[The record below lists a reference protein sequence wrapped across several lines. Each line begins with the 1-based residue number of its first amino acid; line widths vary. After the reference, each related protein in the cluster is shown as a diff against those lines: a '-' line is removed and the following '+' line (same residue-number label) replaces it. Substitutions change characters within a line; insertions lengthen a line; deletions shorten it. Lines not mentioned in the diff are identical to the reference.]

1 MKLQEIIIE
10 KIRKHGPMQF
20 LEFMEMCLY
29 YPDLGYYTST
39 RNKIGENGDYYTS
52 AFLTPVFGAMIGK
65 KLEQL
70 WENLGR
76 NAFTVVEYGAGTG
89 RLTYDILS
97 YLEHNEKLFDQ
108 LRFCII
114 EKSGVMQKMERNRLT
129 DKVTW
134 YNSIQEI
141 PSIIGCVFSNEL
153 LDNFSIHQVVMQEEL
168 MEVFVDYEIGF
179 TEILKPAAEALKTY
193 LQELNIVLPKGFRT
207 EINLQ
212 ALDWLKDIG
221 TNLTKGYVMTIDY
234 GYLSEELC
242 KAVKSNGTLLCYS
255 NHHINNCLYDH
266 LGEQDITAHVN
277 FSALMYF
284 GERNGLK
291 TCSYSD
297 QCHFLLELGFK
308 DALVESFSLEKNVL
322 LAAGQVSLI
331 SHTLLYDMGSKYKVL
346 IQEKC

>member
-1 MKLQEIIIE
+1 MSLQEIIIE
-10 KIRKHGPMQF
+10 KIRKHGPMPF
-20 LEFMEMCLY
+20 HEFMEMCLY
-29 YPDLGYYTST
+29 YPDLGYYTSA
-39 RNKIGENGDYYTS
+39 RDKIGKNGDYYTS
-52 AFLTPVFGAMIGK
+52 AFLTPIFGEMIGK

-76 NAFTVVEYGAGTG
+76 NAFTIVEYGAGTG

-97 YLEHNEKLFDQ
+97 YLERNEKLFDQ

-114 EKSGVMQKMERNRLT
+114 EKSPVMQEIERNRLT
-129 DKVTW
+129 SKVTW
-134 YNSIQEI
+134 YNSIHEI
-141 PSIIGCVFSNEL
+141 PEINGCIFSNEL
-153 LDNFSIHQVVMQEEL
+153 LDNFSVHQVVMQEEL
-168 MEVFVDYEIGF
+168 MEVFVDYQNGFIEIW
-179 TEILKPAAEALKTY
+179 KPAADELKAY

-221 TNLTKGYVMTIDY
+221 TNLTKGYVLTIDY

-242 KAVKSNGTLLCYS
+242 KPQKSNGTLLCYA
-255 NHHINNCLYDH
+255 NHQINNSLYDH

-277 FSALMYF
+277 FSALMSY

-291 TCSYSD
+291 TYSYSD

-308 DALVESFSLEKNVL
+308 DVLVQSFSLEKNVL
-322 LAAGQVSLI
+322 QAARQVSMI
-331 SHTLLYDMGSKYKVL
+331 SHTLLYDMGRKYKVL
-346 IQEKC
+346 IQEKG